1 MKRFVKGGV
10 TKRRSREGVDEREKE
25 RERRSRS
32 SCFRPG
38 EQQCPQTNEHPA
50 SIVRFIGTAQPLSP
64 LVTHPGSAYAPLSFP
79 HSCFSLSLPLPRNRK
94 PTSSSSSSSSSS
106 WFSSSIVIIVVVVVV
121 QQPGWGVLD
130 QPDAGQHRL
139 NISASSNLRQR
150 GPPPWVSPHEEV
162 GFPTVPLSFV
172 PRARVL
178 PWFSSIFT
186 LIVFFVCAQWK

>member
-79 HSCFSLSLPLPRNRK
+79 HSCFSLSLPLSRNRK

-150 GPPPWVSPHEEV
+150 GPPP
-162 GFPTVPLSFV
+162 
-172 PRARVL
+172 
-178 PWFSSIFT
+178 
-186 LIVFFVCAQWK
+186 